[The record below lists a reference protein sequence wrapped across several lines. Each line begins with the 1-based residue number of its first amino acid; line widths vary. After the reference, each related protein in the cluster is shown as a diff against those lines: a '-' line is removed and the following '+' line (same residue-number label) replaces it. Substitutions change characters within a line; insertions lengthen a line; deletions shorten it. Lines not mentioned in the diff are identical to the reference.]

1 MKKIGTV
8 MLWESKVRWRGLARR
23 STWLLPSIFLT
34 PAGFVVLEGSKQ
46 CLDNLHMLAW
56 GGWCCVPAWSTRH
69 HMGREDR
76 WSSPGIEL
84 ISELQVVE
92 KYLISSWPT
101 TSNSSDFNFIYLASF
116 WVFREIV
123 SSVHEDSKSVVV
135 VVDSRWRFCFIR
147 LILLIVALILLFL
160 TAVSH
165 LVTWFVWQAIMEV
178 SSSSS
183 WSRQFEWAAS
193 SAASTT
199 YVSKTST
206 RFSILADSISYF
218 SVQTI

>member
-1 MKKIGTV
+1 
-8 MLWESKVRWRGLARR
+8 
-23 STWLLPSIFLT
+23 
-34 PAGFVVLEGSKQ
+34 
-46 CLDNLHMLAW
+46 
-56 GGWCCVPAWSTRH
+56 
-69 HMGREDR
+69 MGREGR
-76 WSSPGIEL
+76 WSCPGIEV

-101 TSNSSDFNFIYLASF
+101 TSNSSDLNFIYLASF

-123 SSVHEDSKSVVV
+123 SSVYEDSKSVVV

-160 TAVSH
+160 TPVSH
-165 LVTWFVWQAIMEV
+165 LVTCFVRQAIMLV

-199 YVSKTST
+199 DVSKTVFHTSLC
-206 RFSILADSISYF
+206 RLSNVLANLSSPYPGTYP
-218 SVQTI
+218 SCCRWCTWVRRSSNA